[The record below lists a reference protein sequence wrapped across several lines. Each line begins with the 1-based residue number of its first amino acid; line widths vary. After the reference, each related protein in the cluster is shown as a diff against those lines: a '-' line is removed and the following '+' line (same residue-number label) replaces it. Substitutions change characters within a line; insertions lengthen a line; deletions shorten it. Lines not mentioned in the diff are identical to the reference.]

1 MGISKEE
8 FSDVE
13 DAGICGKE
21 ILFLDYYYLSV
32 FAFQTAILPLN
43 LGVCKRK
50 KSENR
55 L

>member
-1 MGISKEE
+1 MEISKEE
-8 FSDVE
+8 LTVAE
-13 DAGICGKE
+13 DLGICGKE
-21 ILFLDYYYLSV
+21 ILSSDYYYLSV